1 MKILVINGPNL
12 NMLGLREPE
21 IYGKLTLD
29 NINGELVDFA
39 KENNVEI
46 DFFQS
51 NHEGEIID
59 RIHSANES
67 YDGVVINPA
76 AYTHY
81 SHAIGDA
88 IKSVYVPFVELHISN
103 IFVREDF
110 RSKSVTAPACIGVIS
125 GFGDY
130 SYKLAILSIINYLKS
145 KKNLEGYNDIG

>member
-12 NMLGLREPE
+12 NMLGVREPE

-29 NINGELVDFA
+29 DINSSLSDFA
-39 KENNVEI
+39 KENEVEV

-59 RIHSANES
+59 KIHSVS
-67 YDGVVINPA
+67 GKYDGVIINPA

-81 SHAIGDA
+81 SYAISDA
-88 IKSVYVPFVELHISN
+88 IKSVSVPFVELHISN
-103 IFVREDF
+103 IFIREDF
-110 RSKSVTAPACIGVIS
+110 RSNSVTASACIGMVS

-130 SYKLAILSIINYLKS
+130 GYKLALLSIINYLNF
-145 KKNLEGYNDIG
+145 KN